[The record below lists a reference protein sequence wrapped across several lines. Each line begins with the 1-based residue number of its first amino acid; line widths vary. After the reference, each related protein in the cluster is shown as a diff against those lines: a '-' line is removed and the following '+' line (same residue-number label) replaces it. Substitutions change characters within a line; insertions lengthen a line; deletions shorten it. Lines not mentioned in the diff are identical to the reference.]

1 MYPYRLI
8 PIVALFFSV
17 AILLPFCSFSQVNLS
32 SLSSKKSWKK
42 YIKQDGILIEYSFQ
56 EDNPT
61 RAYKSEYIVLKVTN
75 SASRPKTI
83 SWDFSAR
90 FNTEK
95 CLNCNSSNE
104 ELHFKNTIKAK
115 SFIEGNVNNFQKDAL
130 VIFHKFVDDNY
141 NGKSLKDW
149 QSFELKKLTIR

>member
-32 SLSSKKSWKK
+32 SLNSKKSWKK
-42 YIKQDGILIEYSFQ
+42 YIKQDGVLIEYSFQ
-56 EDNPT
+56 DDNPT

-95 CLNCNSSNE
+95 CLNCDSSNE
-104 ELHFKNTIKAK
+104 ELHFKNTIKV
-115 SFIEGNVNNFQKDAL
+115 GYRNNAR
-130 VIFHKFVDDNY
+130 
-141 NGKSLKDW
+141 G
-149 QSFELKKLTIR
+149 